1 MKSNLA
7 NMMGLDIYLSSLSN
21 KEYEKIKH
29 KIGTQKPKLMP
40 LISWDFFMD
49 GYHKRIAEAKKRT
62 EIEQVL
68 SFAKQ
73 FNWQNDLC
81 LAFSENDYEALII
94 TDTNQNIIWVNDGFT
109 SMTGYSKKFAINKT
123 PKFLQGEKTSQKTK
137 NSIKEKIAKNKPFK
151 EVIVNYR
158 KNKTTYN
165 CEVKIIPLYNENT
178 THFIA
183 FEKQVI

>member
-94 TDTNQNIIWVNDGFT
+94 TDTNQNII
-109 SMTGYSKKFAINKT
+109 
-123 PKFLQGEKTSQKTK
+123 
-137 NSIKEKIAKNKPFK
+137 
-151 EVIVNYR
+151 
-158 KNKTTYN
+158 
-165 CEVKIIPLYNENT
+165 
-178 THFIA
+178 
-183 FEKQVI
+183 